1 MKALL
6 TLIFVCLVSVT
17 TFAQFNKR
25 NNKGPRNN
33 NASPMPLKDRLY
45 FGGGGSFSTGA
56 YPTNGL
62 RYTYIAVNPLV
73 GYRITP
79 PWSMGVQ
86 VLYQTYRF
94 SQVSG
99 YNLNQY
105 GIAPFTQ
112 YRFGQLFA
120 YVEYQMI
127 NALNQNGDK
136 RSMYTRLPVGIG
148 FTQPIGT
155 RAAVNVV
162 ALYDMLYNT
171 RNVYSPFVSP
181 WIVRV
186 YITAGGISF

>member
-6 TLIFVCLVSVT
+6 TLTFVCLVSIT
-17 TFAQFNKR
+17 TFAQFNKK
-25 NNKGPRNN
+25 NNKGTRSNT
-33 NASPMPLKDRLY
+33 ATQMPLKDRIY
-45 FGGGGSFSTGA
+45 FGGGGSFSFGT

-62 RYTYIAVNPLV
+62 RYTYIAINPLV
-73 GYRITP
+73 GFRITP
-79 PWSMGVQ
+79 PWSLGVQ
-86 VLYQTYRF
+86 FLYQTYRF

-105 GIAPFTQ
+105 GVAPFTQ

-120 YVEYQMI
+120 YAEYQMI

-136 RSMYTRLPVGIG
+136 RVMYTRLPIGIG
-148 FTQPIGT
+148 FTQPVGT

-162 ALYDMLYNT
+162 ALYDVLYNT
-171 RNVYSPFVSP
+171 RSVYSPFLSP